1 MIHSRS
7 ALAGLL
13 AAPLLAGCLS
23 QHEYALAPDSAGQVI
38 TLSGAPVAGAQ
49 VSYPGLEEP
58 QTVETGEDG
67 RFELEA
73 RMGERRRLIA
83 PGGVFAESTPVRARA
98 PGLADGWASAT
109 FINGLGRPEAENEV
123 LVVMLD
129 AHAPAPALAA
139 LAGDCL
145 ERPDQRHALALA
157 DWAGGLDRASP
168 PDWLTPERA
177 RWLDDHLRMTLSS
190 GAVSACEDSSRIYQ
204 EIRDSAGPLIDIGR
218 AG

>member
-7 ALAGLL
+7 VLAGLL
-13 AAPLLAGCLS
+13 AAPFLTACLS
-23 QHEYALAPDSAGQVI
+23 QHEYALAPDSAGLVI
-38 TLSGAPVAGAQ
+38 TASGAPVAGAQ
-49 VSYPGLEEP
+49 VSYPGLDDP

-67 RFELEA
+67 RFALEA

-129 AHAPAPALAA
+129 ADAPEPALAA
-139 LAGDCL
+139 LAQDCL

-157 DWAGGLDRASP
+157 GWADGLDRASP
-168 PDWLTPERA
+168 PGWLTPERA
-177 RWLDDHLRMTLSS
+177 RQLEDHLRMTLSS
-190 GAVSACEDSSRIYQ
+190 GAVSACEDSSQLYQ
-204 EIRDSAGPLIDIGR
+204 EIRQNFAPLMDIGR
-218 AG
+218 AN